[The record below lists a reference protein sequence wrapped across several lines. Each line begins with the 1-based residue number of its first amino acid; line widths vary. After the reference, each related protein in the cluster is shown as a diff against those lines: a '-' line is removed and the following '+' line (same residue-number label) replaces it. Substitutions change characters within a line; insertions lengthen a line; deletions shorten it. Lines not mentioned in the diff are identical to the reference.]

1 MIRIDI
7 SSIMLVLEK
16 WVKKE
21 MVFYISGKRILI
33 EYMAKMNKEGDLI
46 KKIINRRVKEKEKD
60 LNLITRNSAIK
71 IENDLFKLSSH

>member
-1 MIRIDI
+1 
-7 SSIMLVLEK
+7 
-16 WVKKE
+16 
-21 MVFYISGKRILI
+21 
-33 EYMAKMNKEGDLI
+33 MAKMNKEGDLI